1 MRKQL
6 IFGPVRNVSDSGSVR
21 LPGIKG
27 LACSEEKYYS
37 SREPR
42 EEEIAL

>member
-27 LACSEEKYYS
+27 LACSEEKIIRQES
-37 SREPR
+37 QGKKR
-42 EEEIAL
+42 